1 MKESEFI
8 GSSVQKEIDNRTGKD
23 LYNYHR
29 LVIINYLG
37 SSESQFWQ
45 DAMAYVAWQLWGG
58 IEEKVKQ

>member
-23 LYNYHR
+23 LMNYHR
-29 LVIINYLG
+29 LVIISYLG
-37 SSESQFWQ
+37 SPESQFWK
-45 DAMAYVAWQLWGG
+45 DAMTY